1 MEYEG
6 QRVGVFVDI
15 QNLYYSAR
23 HLYRAYVDFG
33 RIIEV
38 GVGKG
43 QLVRAIAYGIKA
55 HIPKQKKFFVA
66 LREAGF
72 EVKLKDLQVFP
83 GGVKKGNW
91 DVGMAVDMIRLAD
104 KLDVVVLASGDG
116 DFVDLV
122 EYLQNRGIYVVVI
135 AFGQSASSQLIEQAD
150 AFVDMDETPE
160 TFLLKRIA

>member
-23 HLYRAYVDFG
+23 HLFGAYVNFSQ
-33 RIIEV
+33 IIKF

-43 QLVRAIAYGIKA
+43 QLVRAIAYGVKA
-55 HIPKQKKFFVA
+55 YIPKEERFFTA
-66 LREAGF
+66 LREGGF

-83 GGVKKGNW
+83 GGIKKGNW
-91 DVGMAVDMIRLAD
+91 DVGIAVDVIRMAE

-122 EYLQNRGIYVVVI
+122 EFLQNRGIYVVVF
-135 AFGQSASSQLIEQAD
+135 AFAETASSKLIKKAD
-150 AFVDMDETPE
+150 AFVDMGQSPK
-160 TFLLKRIA
+160 TFLLKAIR